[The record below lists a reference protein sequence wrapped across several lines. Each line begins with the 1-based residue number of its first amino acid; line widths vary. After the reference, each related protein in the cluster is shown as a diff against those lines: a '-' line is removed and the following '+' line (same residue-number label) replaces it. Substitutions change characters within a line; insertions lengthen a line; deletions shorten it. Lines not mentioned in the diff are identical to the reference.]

1 MDKEI
6 TQVDVFKVD
15 VPKLALDSRFGSLVF
30 ENASKKLS
38 KAQGWL
44 KEVQD
49 LGYTEL
55 LLQSDVNQVVSLT
68 KKLTEHLEWLRKFDI
83 GAVANAKQEHD
94 SFNSRVD
101 SF

>member
-38 KAQGWL
+38 KAQVWL

-49 LGYTEL
+49 LGYAEL
-55 LLQSDVNQVVSLT
+55 LLKNDANQVINLT
-68 KKLTEHLEWLRKFDI
+68 KTLSGLLEWVRKFDI

-94 SFNSRVD
+94 NFNGRAD
-101 SF
+101 G